1 MTSGSQNN
9 ILQNVKISTYYC
21 MFDIVIRHML
31 PVSFKG
37 KQMPLKYE
45 GNTLLVEVLFNV
57 LHNYNN
63 N

>member
-31 PVSFKG
+31 PVSFKVE
-37 KQMPLKYE
+37 QMPLKYE
-45 GNTLLVEVLFNV
+45 GNTLLVDFWF
-57 LHNYNN
+57 Y
-63 N
+63 